1 MAMRAPQYLDEY
13 QVSPRVR
20 LRPGDEFRVSGGPYY
35 KMPDGTKIKMAVS
48 GICTFERAVKR
59 GARVYI
65 EARHAVCG
73 CVVLHVEGRRKNE
86 QVPALVC
93 RPYKIRGR
101 KRRAKK

>member
-1 MAMRAPQYLDEY
+1 MRLPQYLDEY
-13 QVSPRVR
+13 RVSPRVT
-20 LRPGDEFRVSGGPYY
+20 LRRGDQFRVSAGPYY
-35 KMPDGTKIKMAVS
+35 RLSDGTKVRMAVS
-48 GICTFERAVKR
+48 GVCTFERAVKR
-59 GARVYI
+59 GARIYI

-101 KRRAKK
+101 KRVKK